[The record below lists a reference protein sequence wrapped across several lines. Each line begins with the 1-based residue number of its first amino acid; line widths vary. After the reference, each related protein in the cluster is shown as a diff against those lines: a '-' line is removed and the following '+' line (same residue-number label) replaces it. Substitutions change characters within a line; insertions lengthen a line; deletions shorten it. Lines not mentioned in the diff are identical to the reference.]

1 MDGYTIGPAVDFDP
15 FAKPKKTGQKYTL
28 GAPVDF
34 DPFADDDSAA
44 QVPNELM
51 AAHDQQDLVRRE
63 PLQRRMMPNTHQNR
77 TDGLTAPLSTP
88 LAPWRTFT
96 GQPLRAWA
104 VALAALQALLRARQ
118 A

>member
-51 AAHDQQDLVRRE
+51 AAHDQQDMVRRE
-63 PLQRRMMPNTHQNR
+63 PLQQAHYPQDRSTIYDPDQRRADEMR
-77 TDGLTAPLSTP
+77 KA
-88 LAPWRTFT
+88 A
-96 GQPLRAWA
+96 A
-104 VALAALQALLRARQ
+104 VLGKP
-118 A
+118 